1 MRKYHT
7 VIGDPEQRPREA
19 TEVRAEYDFII
30 IGANSEHEMIKK
42 LS

>member
-30 IGANSEHEMIKK
+30 IGANCQHGVIDK